1 MTSSVKDQ
9 LKVVLCWHMHQ
20 PEYRDLRKDE
30 FQLPWTYLHV
40 IKDYIDMVEHL
51 ENIKGARAV
60 VNFTPTLLEQ
70 IEDYKHQV
78 NDFLQH
84 NTPLRDPMLAHL
96 TCSKLP
102 SSPPLRLQIIQD
114 CLRANRERLIDR
126 FPAYQKLAN
135 MSEWFVNNHDTI
147 FYLDDQYLFDLLT
160 WYHLAWMGETV
171 RRNDAR
177 IKRLINKET
186 DYTLND
192 RYLLLEVI
200 GDILNSIIDRY
211 RRLAQAGQIELS
223 VTPYAHPIMPLLLD
237 LKSAREA
244 MPDVPLPEYPE
255 YPGGRERVHWQ
266 IKKGLDIFNNHFGF
280 KPVGCWP
287 SEGGVSDETLQ
298 ILSEYDFKWVAT
310 GGSVLN
316 NSLSKA
322 GMIDNV
328 YKNIGIHRIY
338 TVQDPDNNTGDT
350 IESPVDDSVEEP
362 VDDSL
367 NEPLE
372 NPVNEKVDGQ
382 KEGLINCFFRD
393 DGLSDLIGFTYS
405 KWHADDAVNNLI
417 EHLESILHNREDQS
431 GRVVSIILDGENAW
445 EYYPQNGYY
454 FLTALY
460 QRLVDHPRFDL
471 TTFAECVEAHA
482 QTTQLPSLVAG
493 SWVYGSFST
502 WIGDQAKNR
511 GWDMLIEAKQCF
523 DDVVSK
529 GELDHGQ
536 LARAEQQ
543 LAVCEGSDWFWWFG
557 DYNPASSVSSFESLF
572 RLNLSILYQ
581 YLGVLPPSYLTQ
593 VFTYGSGA
601 PAAGGTMRP
610 GQE

>member
-1 MTSSVKDQ
+1 MTSSVEDK
-9 LKVVLCWHMHQ
+9 LKVVICWHMHQ
-20 PEYRDLRKDE
+20 PEYRDLRKNE

-51 ENIKGARAV
+51 ENVKGARAV

-114 CLRANRERLIDR
+114 CLKANRERLIDR

-135 MSEWFVNNHDTI
+135 MSEWFVNNQDTI
-147 FYLDDQYLFDLLT
+147 FYLEDQYLFDLLT

-171 RRNDAR
+171 RRNDPR
-177 IKRLINKET
+177 IKRLIYKEN

-200 GDILNSIIDRY
+200 GDILNTIIDRY
-211 RRLAQAGQIELS
+211 RRLAQSGQIELS
-223 VTPYAHPIMPLLLD
+223 VTPYAHPIVPLLLD
-237 LKSAREA
+237 LNSAREA
-244 MPDVPLPEYPE
+244 MPDVALPEHPE
-255 YPGGRERVHWQ
+255 YPGGRERVHWH
-266 IKKGLDIFNNHFGF
+266 IKKGLDIFKNHFGF

-287 SEGGVSDETLQ
+287 SEGAVSNETLE
-298 ILSEYDFKWVAT
+298 ILSEYGFKWVAT

-316 NSLSKA
+316 NSLSQA
-322 GMIDNV
+322 GMIDDV
-328 YKNIGIHRIY
+328 YNNIGVHRGY
-338 TVQDPDNNTGDT
+338 TVQPK
-350 IESPVDDSVEEP
+350 EE
-362 VDDSL
+362 
-367 NEPLE
+367 
-372 NPVNEKVDGQ
+372 DGEDRPAT

-417 EHLESILHNREDQS
+417 EHMEAILHNRKDQS

-445 EYYPQNGYY
+445 EYYPENGYY

-460 QRLVDHPRFDL
+460 KRLAEHPRFDL
-471 TTFAECVEAHA
+471 STFAECVNSHSE
-482 QTTQLPSLVAG
+482 TTMLPSLVAG

-523 DDVVSK
+523 DEVVAK

-557 DYNPASSVSSFESLF
+557 DYNPADSVSSFESLF

-593 VFTYGSGA
+593 VFTYGSGS

>member
-1 MTSSVKDQ
+1 MTSSNEDKAEEK

-20 PEYRDLRKDE
+20 PEYRDLRKNE
-30 FQLPWTYLHV
+30 YQLPWTYLHV
-40 IKDYIDMVEHL
+40 IKDYIDMVVHL
-51 ENIKGARAV
+51 ENNKGARAV

-70 IEDYKHQV
+70 IEDYKYQV
-78 NDFLQH
+78 IDFLQH
-84 NTPLRDPMLAHL
+84 NTPLRDPLLVYL
-96 TCSKLP
+96 TSRELP

-147 FYLDDQYLFDLLT
+147 FYLEDQYLFDLLT
-160 WYHLAWMGETV
+160 WHHLAWMGETV
-171 RRNDAR
+171 RRNDSR
-177 IKRLINKET
+177 IKRLIHKET

-200 GDILNSIIDRY
+200 SDILNNIIERY
-211 RRLAQAGQIELS
+211 RKLAQSGQIELS

-237 LKSAREA
+237 LNSARES
-244 MPDVPLPEYPE
+244 MPNVPLPEYPG
-255 YPGGRERVHWQ
+255 YPGGRERVRWH

-287 SEGGVSDETLQ
+287 SEGGVSDETLE
-298 ILSEYDFKWVAT
+298 ILSDYGFKWTAT

-316 NSLSKA
+316 NSLSRA
-322 GMIDNV
+322 NMIDDV
-328 YKNIGIHRIY
+328 YKNIGIHRAY
-338 TVQDPDNNTGDT
+338 TVQRKDPENTDP
-350 IESPVDDSVEEP
+350 EY
-362 VDDSL
+362 
-367 NEPLE
+367 
-372 NPVNEKVDGQ
+372 Q
-382 KEGLINCFFRD
+382 KDMIKCFFRD

-417 EHLESILHNREDQS
+417 EHLEGILHNREDQN

-445 EYYPQNGYY
+445 EYYPENGYY

-460 QRLVDHPRFDL
+460 KRLAEHPRFDM
-471 TTFAECVEAHA
+471 TTFSECINENSK
-482 QTTQLPSLVAG
+482 TTMLPSLVAG

-523 DDVVSK
+523 DKVIAK
-529 GELDHGQ
+529 GELDAGQ
-536 LARAEQQ
+536 LCRAEQQ

-557 DYNPASSVSSFESLF
+557 DYNPADSVSSFESLF

-593 VFTYGSGA
+593 VFTHGSGA

>member
-1 MTSSVKDQ
+1 
-9 LKVVLCWHMHQ
+9 MHQ
-20 PEYRDLRKDE
+20 PEYRDLRKNE

-51 ENIKGARAV
+51 ENVKGARAV

-114 CLRANRERLIDR
+114 CLKANRERLIDR

-135 MSEWFVNNHDTI
+135 MSEWFVNNQDTI
-147 FYLDDQYLFDLLT
+147 FYLEDQYLFDLLT

-171 RRNDAR
+171 RRNDPR
-177 IKRLINKET
+177 IKRLIYKEN

-200 GDILNSIIDRY
+200 GDILNTIIDRY
-211 RRLAQAGQIELS
+211 RRLAQSGQIELS
-223 VTPYAHPIMPLLLD
+223 VTPYAHPIVPLLLD
-237 LKSAREA
+237 LNSAREA
-244 MPDVPLPEYPE
+244 MPDVALPEHPE
-255 YPGGRERVHWQ
+255 YPGGRERVHWH
-266 IKKGLDIFNNHFGF
+266 IKKGLDIFKNHFGF

-287 SEGGVSDETLQ
+287 SEGAVSNETLE
-298 ILSEYDFKWVAT
+298 ILSEYGFKWVAT

-316 NSLSKA
+316 NSLSQA
-322 GMIDNV
+322 GMIDDV
-328 YKNIGIHRIY
+328 YNNIGVHRGY
-338 TVQDPDNNTGDT
+338 TVQPK
-350 IESPVDDSVEEP
+350 EE
-362 VDDSL
+362 
-367 NEPLE
+367 
-372 NPVNEKVDGQ
+372 DGEDRPAT

-417 EHLESILHNREDQS
+417 EHMEAILHNRKDQS

-445 EYYPQNGYY
+445 EYYPENGYY

-460 QRLVDHPRFDL
+460 KRLAEHPRFDL
-471 TTFAECVEAHA
+471 STFAECVNSHSE
-482 QTTQLPSLVAG
+482 TTMLPSLVAG

-523 DDVVSK
+523 DEVVAK

-557 DYNPASSVSSFESLF
+557 DYNPADSVSSFESLF

-593 VFTYGSGA
+593 VFTYGSGS

>member
-1 MTSSVKDQ
+1 MTSSVEDK
-9 LKVVLCWHMHQ
+9 LKVVICWHMHQ
-20 PEYRDLRKDE
+20 PEYRDLRKNE

-51 ENIKGARAV
+51 ENVKGARAV

-114 CLRANRERLIDR
+114 CLKANRERLIDR

-135 MSEWFVNNHDTI
+135 MSEWFVNNQDTI
-147 FYLDDQYLFDLLT
+147 FYLEDQYLFDLLT

-171 RRNDAR
+171 RRNDPR
-177 IKRLINKET
+177 IKRLIYKEN

-200 GDILNSIIDRY
+200 GDILNTIIDRY
-211 RRLAQAGQIELS
+211 RRLAQSGQIELS
-223 VTPYAHPIMPLLLD
+223 VTPYAHPIVPLLLD
-237 LKSAREA
+237 LNSAREA
-244 MPDVPLPEYPE
+244 MPDVALPEHPE
-255 YPGGRERVHWQ
+255 YPGGRERVHWH
-266 IKKGLDIFNNHFGF
+266 IKKGLDIFKNHFGF

-287 SEGGVSDETLQ
+287 SEGAVSNETLEV
-298 ILSEYDFKWVAT
+298 LSEYGFKWVAT

-316 NSLSKA
+316 NSLSQA
-322 GMIDNV
+322 GMIDDV
-328 YKNIGIHRIY
+328 YNNIGVHRGY
-338 TVQDPDNNTGDT
+338 TVQPRKDDNAEDVAADNGA
-350 IESPVDDSVEEP
+350 E
-362 VDDSL
+362 
-367 NEPLE
+367 
-372 NPVNEKVDGQ
+372 

-417 EHLESILHNREDQS
+417 EHMETILHNRENQS

-445 EYYPQNGYY
+445 EYYPENGYY

-460 QRLVDHPRFDL
+460 QRLAEHPRFDL
-471 TTFAECVEAHA
+471 TTFAECVNSHSE
-482 QTTQLPSLVAG
+482 TTMLPSLVAG

-523 DDVVSK
+523 DEVVAK

-557 DYNPASSVSSFESLF
+557 DYNPADSVSSFESLF

-593 VFTYGSGA
+593 VFTYGSGM

>member
-1 MTSSVKDQ
+1 MTSSVEDK
-9 LKVVLCWHMHQ
+9 LKVVICWHMHQ
-20 PEYRDLRKDE
+20 PEYRDLRKNE

-51 ENIKGARAV
+51 ENVKGARAV

-84 NTPLRDPMLAHL
+84 NTPLRDPMLVHL

-114 CLRANRERLIDR
+114 CLKANRERLIDR

-135 MSEWFVNNHDTI
+135 MSEWFVNNQDTI
-147 FYLDDQYLFDLLT
+147 FYLEDQYLFDLLT
-160 WYHLAWMGETV
+160 WYHLVWMGETV
-171 RRNDAR
+171 RRNDPR
-177 IKRLINKET
+177 IKRLIYKEN

-200 GDILNSIIDRY
+200 GDILNTIIDRY

-223 VTPYAHPIMPLLLD
+223 VTPYAHPIVPLLLD
-237 LKSAREA
+237 LNSAREA
-244 MPDVPLPEYPE
+244 MPDVALSEHSEYPS
-255 YPGGRERVHWQ
+255 GRERVHWH
-266 IKKGLDIFNNHFGF
+266 IKKGLDIFKNHFGF
-280 KPVGCWP
+280 KPLGCWP
-287 SEGGVSDETLQ
+287 SEGAVSNETLE
-298 ILSEYDFKWVAT
+298 ILSEYGFKWVAT

-316 NSLSKA
+316 NSLSQA
-322 GMIDNV
+322 GMIDDV
-328 YKNIGIHRIY
+328 YNNIGVHRGY
-338 TVQDPDNNTGDT
+338 TVQPRKDDNAEDVAADNKSDK
-350 IESPVDDSVEEP
+350 EE
-362 VDDSL
+362 
-367 NEPLE
+367 
-372 NPVNEKVDGQ
+372 
-382 KEGLINCFFRD
+382 LINCFFRD

-417 EHLESILHNREDQS
+417 EHMETILHNREDQS

-445 EYYPQNGYY
+445 EYYPENGYY

-460 QRLVDHPRFDL
+460 QRLAEHPRFDL
-471 TTFAECVEAHA
+471 TTFAKCVNSHA
-482 QTTQLPSLVAG
+482 KTTMLPSLVAG

-502 WIGDQAKNR
+502 WIGDWAKNR

-523 DDVVSK
+523 DEVVAK

-557 DYNPASSVSSFESLF
+557 DYNPADSVSSFESLF

-581 YLGVLPPSYLTQ
+581 YLGILPPSYLTQ
-593 VFTYGSGA
+593 VFTYGSGS
-601 PAAGGTMRP
+601 PEAGGTMRP
-610 GQE
+610 GQEEL

>member
-1 MTSSVKDQ
+1 MTSSVEDK

-20 PEYRDLRKDE
+20 PEYRDLRKNE

-40 IKDYIDMVEHL
+40 IKDYVDMVEHL
-51 ENIKGARAV
+51 ESIPGARAV

-70 IEDYKHQV
+70 IEDYKQQV
-78 NDFLQH
+78 NGFLQH
-84 NTPLRDPMLAHL
+84 DASLRDPLLAHL
-96 TCSKLP
+96 TCNKLP

-135 MSEWFVNNHDTI
+135 MADWYVNNPDTV
-147 FYLDDQYLFDLLT
+147 FYLEDQYLFDLLT
-160 WYHLAWMGETV
+160 WHHLAWIGETV
-171 RRNDAR
+171 KRNDQR
-177 IKRLINKET
+177 IKRLILKEN

-200 GDILNSIIDRY
+200 GEILNTIIDRY
-211 RRLAQAGQIELS
+211 RHLAQMGQIELS
-223 VTPYAHPIMPLLLD
+223 VTPYAHPIMPLMLD
-237 LKSAREA
+237 IHSARES
-244 MPDVPLPEYPE
+244 MPDVPLPEHME
-255 YPGGRERVHWQ
+255 YPGGLQRVHWH
-266 IKKGLDIFNNHFGF
+266 IKKGLDIFKNHFGYT
-280 KPVGCWP
+280 PVGCWP
-287 SEGGVSDETLQ
+287 SEGAVSTETVE
-298 ILSEYDFKWVAT
+298 ILSEYGFKWVAT

-322 GMIDNV
+322 EMLDDV
-328 YKNIGIHRIY
+328 YNNIGVHRAY
-338 TVQDPDNNTGDT
+338 TVKGNKTEQEADKENN
-350 IESPVDDSVEEP
+350 SA
-362 VDDSL
+362 
-367 NEPLE
+367 E
-372 NPVNEKVDGQ
+372 NIK
-382 KEGLINCFFRD
+382 CFFRD

-405 KWHADDAVNNLI
+405 KWHADDAVGNLM
-417 EHLESILHNREDQS
+417 EHLETIYHYRKEQS

-445 EYYPQNGYY
+445 EYYPENGYY

-460 QRLVDHPRFDL
+460 KRLAEHPDIEL
-471 TTFAECVEAHA
+471 TTFSDCVAEKSKSTE
-482 QTTQLPSLVAG
+482 LPSLVAG

-523 DDVVSK
+523 DEVVARGAMDS
-529 GELDHGQ
+529 GQ

-557 DYNPASSVSSFESLF
+557 DYNPADSVSSFESLF
-572 RLNLSILYQ
+572 RLNLTILYQ

-593 VFTYGSGA
+593 VFTHGSGA

>member
-1 MTSSVKDQ
+1 LTSSVEDK
-9 LKVVLCWHMHQ
+9 LKVVICWHMHQ
-20 PEYRDLRKDE
+20 PEYRDLRKNE

-51 ENIKGARAV
+51 ENVKGARAV

-114 CLRANRERLIDR
+114 CLKANRERLIDR

-135 MSEWFVNNHDTI
+135 MSEWFVNNQDTI
-147 FYLDDQYLFDLLT
+147 FYLEDQYLFDLLT

-171 RRNDAR
+171 RRNDPR
-177 IKRLINKET
+177 IKRLIYKEN

-200 GDILNSIIDRY
+200 GDILNTIIDRY
-211 RRLAQAGQIELS
+211 RRLAQSGQIELS
-223 VTPYAHPIMPLLLD
+223 VTPYAHPIVPLLLD
-237 LKSAREA
+237 LNSAREA
-244 MPDVPLPEYPE
+244 MPDVALPEHPE
-255 YPGGRERVHWQ
+255 YPGGRERVHWH
-266 IKKGLDIFNNHFGF
+266 IKKGLDIFKNHFGF

-287 SEGGVSDETLQ
+287 SEGAVSNETLE
-298 ILSEYDFKWVAT
+298 ILSEYGFKWVAT

-316 NSLSKA
+316 NSLSQA
-322 GMIDNV
+322 GMIDDV
-328 YKNIGIHRIY
+328 YNNIGVHRGY
-338 TVQDPDNNTGDT
+338 TVQPK
-350 IESPVDDSVEEP
+350 EE
-362 VDDSL
+362 
-367 NEPLE
+367 
-372 NPVNEKVDGQ
+372 DGEDRPAT

-417 EHLESILHNREDQS
+417 EHMEAILHNRKDQS

-445 EYYPQNGYY
+445 EYYPENGYY

-460 QRLVDHPRFDL
+460 KRLAEHPRFDL
-471 TTFAECVEAHA
+471 STFAECVNSHSE
-482 QTTQLPSLVAG
+482 TTMLPSLVAG

-523 DDVVSK
+523 DEVVAK

-557 DYNPASSVSSFESLF
+557 DYNPADSVSSFESLF

-593 VFTYGSGA
+593 VFTYGSGS

>member
-1 MTSSVKDQ
+1 MTSSVKDK

-20 PEYRDLRKDE
+20 PEYRDLRKNE
-30 FQLPWTYLHV
+30 YQLPWTYLHV
-40 IKDYIDMVEHL
+40 IKDYIDMIEHL
-51 ENIKGARAV
+51 ENVKGARAV

-70 IEDYKHQV
+70 IEDYKYQV
-78 NDFLQH
+78 SDFLQH
-84 NTPLRDPMLAHL
+84 NTALRDPMLAHL
-96 TCSKLP
+96 TCSQLP

-135 MSEWFVNNHDTI
+135 MSEWFVNNQDTI
-147 FYLDDQYLFDLLT
+147 FYLDDQYLFDLIT
-160 WYHLAWMGETV
+160 WHHLAWMGETV
-171 RRNDAR
+171 RRNDPR
-177 IKRLINKET
+177 IKRLIHKES

-200 GDILNSIIDRY
+200 GDILNTIIERY
-211 RRLAQAGQIELS
+211 RRLAQSGQIELS
-223 VTPYAHPIMPLLLD
+223 VTPYAHPIIPLLLD
-237 LKSAREA
+237 LNSAREA
-244 MPDVPLPEYPE
+244 MPDVPLPEHPQ
-255 YPGGRERVHWQ
+255 YPGGHERVHWH
-266 IKKGLDIFNNHFGF
+266 IKKGLDIFKNHFGF

-287 SEGGVSDETLQ
+287 SEGAVSNETLE
-298 ILSEYDFKWVAT
+298 ILSEYGFKWVAT

-316 NSLSKA
+316 NSLSQA
-322 GMIDNV
+322 NMIDDV
-328 YKNIGIHRIY
+328 YNNIGVHRGY
-338 TVQDPDNNTGDT
+338 TVKSGHNAQSSAAG
-350 IESPVDDSVEEP
+350 ESEQNSQQN
-362 VDDSL
+362 SQQ
-367 NEPLE
+367 N
-372 NPVNEKVDGQ
+372 KT
-382 KEGLINCFFRD
+382 INCFFRD

-405 KWHADDAVNNLI
+405 KWHADDAVNNLVG
-417 EHLESILHNREDQS
+417 HLETILHNRKDQA

-445 EYYPQNGYY
+445 EYYPKNGFY

-460 QRLVDHPRFDL
+460 QRLADHPGFDL
-471 TTFAECVEAHA
+471 TTFSECVNEHSV
-482 QTTQLPSLVAG
+482 TTELPSLVAG

-511 GWDMLIEAKQCF
+511 GWDMLIEAKLCF
-523 DDVVSK
+523 DEVVAK
-529 GELDHGQ
+529 GQLDHGQ

-557 DYNPASSVSSFESLF
+557 DYNPADSVSSFESLF

>member
-1 MTSSVKDQ
+1 MTSSSEDRLDDK

-20 PEYRDLRKDE
+20 PEYRDLRKNE
-30 FQLPWTYLHV
+30 YQLPWTYLHV
-40 IKDYIDMVEHL
+40 IKDYIDMVVHL
-51 ENIKGARAV
+51 ENNKGARAV

-70 IEDYKHQV
+70 IEDYKYQV
-78 NDFLQH
+78 IDFLQH
-84 NTPLRDPMLAHL
+84 NTPLRDPLLAHL
-96 TCSKLP
+96 TSSKLP
-102 SSPPLRLQIIQD
+102 SSPPLRSQIIQD

-135 MSEWFVNNHDTI
+135 MSDWFINNPDTI
-147 FYLDDQYLFDLLT
+147 FYLEDQYLYDLLT
-160 WYHLAWMGETV
+160 WHHLAWMGETV
-171 RRNDAR
+171 KRNDPR
-177 IKRLINKET
+177 IKRLILKES

-200 GDILNSIIDRY
+200 GDILNTIIERY
-211 RRLAQAGQIELS
+211 RTLAQKGQIELS
-223 VTPYAHPIMPLLLD
+223 VTPYAHPIIPLMLD
-237 LKSAREA
+237 LNSAREA
-244 MPDVPLPEYPE
+244 MPDVPLPEHPE
-255 YPGGRERVHWQ
+255 YPGGRERVHWH
-266 IKKGLDIFNNHFGF
+266 IKKGLDIFKNHFGF

-287 SEGGVSDETLQ
+287 SEGAVSDETLEV
-298 ILSEYDFKWVAT
+298 LSDYGFKWVAT

-316 NSLSKA
+316 NSLSRA
-322 GMIDNV
+322 NMIDEV
-328 YKNIGIHRIY
+328 YNKVGVHRGY
-338 TVQDPDNNTGDT
+338 TVQRKKSADH
-350 IESPVDDSVEEP
+350 EP
-362 VDDSL
+362 M
-367 NEPLE
+367 
-372 NPVNEKVDGQ
+372 
-382 KEGLINCFFRD
+382 INCFFRD

-417 EHLESILHNREDQS
+417 EHLETILHNREDQN

-445 EYYPQNGYY
+445 EYYPENGYY

-460 QRLVDHPRFDL
+460 KRLAEHPRLDL
-471 TTFAECVEAHA
+471 TTFSECVNEHSK
-482 QTTQLPSLVAG
+482 TTMLPSLVAG

-523 DDVVSK
+523 DEVVAK
-529 GELDHGQ
+529 GELDAGQ
-536 LARAEQQ
+536 LCRAEQQ

-557 DYNPASSVSSFESLF
+557 DYNPADSVSSFESLF

-593 VFTYGSGA
+593 VFTHGSGA

>member
-1 MTSSVKDQ
+1 MTSSVEDK
-9 LKVVLCWHMHQ
+9 LKVVICWHMHQ
-20 PEYRDLRKDE
+20 PEYRDLRKNE

-51 ENIKGARAV
+51 ENVKGARAV

-96 TCSKLP
+96 TSSKLP

-114 CLRANRERLIDR
+114 CLKANRERLIDR

-135 MSEWFVNNHDTI
+135 MSEWFINNQDTI
-147 FYLDDQYLFDLLT
+147 FYLEDQYLFDLLT

-171 RRNDAR
+171 RRNDPR
-177 IKRLINKET
+177 IKRLIYKEN

-200 GDILNSIIDRY
+200 GDILNTIIDRY

-223 VTPYAHPIMPLLLD
+223 VTPYAHPIVPLLLD
-237 LKSAREA
+237 LNSAREA
-244 MPDVPLPEYPE
+244 MPDVALPEHSE
-255 YPGGRERVHWQ
+255 YPGGRERVHWH
-266 IKKGLDIFNNHFGF
+266 IKKGLDIFKNHFGF

-287 SEGGVSDETLQ
+287 SEGVVSNETLE
-298 ILSEYDFKWVAT
+298 ILSEYGFKWVAT

-316 NSLSKA
+316 NSLSQA
-322 GMIDNV
+322 GMIDDVCN
-328 YKNIGIHRIY
+328 NIGVHRGY
-338 TVQDPDNNTGDT
+338 TVQPRKDDKAEDVAADNKSD
-350 IESPVDDSVEEP
+350 
-362 VDDSL
+362 
-367 NEPLE
+367 
-372 NPVNEKVDGQ
+372 

-417 EHLESILHNREDQS
+417 EHMETILHNREDQS

-445 EYYPQNGYY
+445 EYYPENGYY

-460 QRLVDHPRFDL
+460 QRLAEHPRFDL
-471 TTFAECVEAHA
+471 TTFAECVNSHSK
-482 QTTQLPSLVAG
+482 TTMLPSLVAG

-502 WIGDQAKNR
+502 WIGDRAKNR

-523 DDVVSK
+523 DEVVAK

-557 DYNPASSVSSFESLF
+557 DYNPADSVSSFESLF

-581 YLGVLPPSYLTQ
+581 YLGILPPSYLTQ
-593 VFTYGSGA
+593 VFTYGSGS